1 LRLNSLT
8 PAHHPPS
15 TISKTIEVFCIAMFT
30 IEYVARLLTV
40 VTVRFKFD
48 KGEIDLN
55 VAEEVVINDK
65 E

>member
-1 LRLNSLT
+1 
-8 PAHHPPS
+8 
-15 TISKTIEVFCIAMFT
+15 MFT

-40 VTVRFKFD
+40 VTVRFSFD